1 LPLLIPTAVDRLK
14 QIPFVYWTS
23 HFSSREIL
31 LRTVAAEQ
39 LLSLSLT
46 RGSVPDEKRRAP
58 STKNQFSL
66 LNPNLMAQGDFRPT
80 SSGTHLN
87 IRAQSENIRAF
98 YNQTDFNVS
107 AELERPRCS
116 QQINTWRKQT
126 MTRFKIVG
134 VAAILSMMIAT
145 PVFAQAAI
153 QEPGA
158 YAFYH
163 PNADVLNSGEPS
175 PGETAG
181 AIASVPFGS
190 SNAYASM
197 DGNANG
203 SFCARRYR
211 SYDPASGTFLG
222 HDGDRH
228 LCE

>member
-1 LPLLIPTAVDRLK
+1 
-14 QIPFVYWTS
+14 VYWIS

-66 LNPNLMAQGDFRPT
+66 LNPNLMAQGDYRLT
-80 SSGTHLN
+80 LSGAHLN
-87 IRAQSENIRAF
+87 IQSTV
-98 YNQTDFNVS
+98 YKYLLLLNQADFNAS

-134 VAAILSMMIAT
+134 AAAILSMIIAS

-163 PNADVLNSGEPS
+163 PNADVLNSREPS

-228 LCE
+228 PCE

>member
-1 LPLLIPTAVDRLK
+1 
-14 QIPFVYWTS
+14 
-23 HFSSREIL
+23 
-31 LRTVAAEQ
+31 
-39 LLSLSLT
+39 
-46 RGSVPDEKRRAP
+46 
-58 STKNQFSL
+58 
-66 LNPNLMAQGDFRPT
+66 
-80 SSGTHLN
+80 
-87 IRAQSENIRAF
+87 
-98 YNQTDFNVS
+98 
-107 AELERPRCS
+107 
-116 QQINTWRKQT
+116 

-181 AIASVPFGS
+181 AS

-211 SYDPASGTFLG
+211 YYDPASGTFLG

>member
-1 LPLLIPTAVDRLK
+1 
-14 QIPFVYWTS
+14 
-23 HFSSREIL
+23 
-31 LRTVAAEQ
+31 
-39 LLSLSLT
+39 
-46 RGSVPDEKRRAP
+46 
-58 STKNQFSL
+58 
-66 LNPNLMAQGDFRPT
+66 
-80 SSGTHLN
+80 
-87 IRAQSENIRAF
+87 
-98 YNQTDFNVS
+98 
-107 AELERPRCS
+107 
-116 QQINTWRKQT
+116 

-211 SYDPASGTFLG
+211 SYDPASGTFLR